1 MNSRVVGI
9 PPESYRR
16 IPNKIIVAAGAEK
29 WPAVLALLRGRLVD
43 TLIVDQNL
51 ARKVYQADPAQ
62 GESER

>member
-1 MNSRVVGI
+1 MYKGDWDNGRYADYIGSCH
-9 PPESYRR
+9 
-16 IPNKIIVAAGAEK
+16 
-29 WPAVLALLRGRLVD
+29 ALDQNVGRLVD

>member
-1 MNSRVVGI
+1 MKRKNTVL
-9 PPESYRR
+9 
-16 IPNKIIVAAGAEK
+16 
-29 WPAVLALLRGRLVD
+29 AVLALLRGRLVD